1 PEWYL
6 TQVLKWMENSSTFME
21 EKIQPIFDQA
31 GQTISAKVDLCRGL
45 VCVVQEKV
53 ASDASRML
61 YDDGLFCH
69 LVEEVL
75 QFEKDLR
82 SHHSYPA
89 TLPGLLHILLEDA
102 FLQKWLAVERKMA
115 VEKMDAM
122 LSAEGAWTSQYK
134 DISDMDEL
142 KAPECAEIFMTL
154 LQVITERYRALPSPS
169 AQLRFFGLQKEL
181 VDDFRIRLTQVMKEE
196 SRCPLGTR
204 YCAILNA
211 VNYISTI
218 LRDWGD
224 NVFFLQLQQAVV
236 SLGDQEV
243 LGSLEMTEVGRL
255 ASLEGSL
262 FDGLLSL
269 LDRLKGDML
278 GRLLHFLMRDTAEKA
293 QPYCQERWLS
303 IPPPQDH
310 SAMSL
315 SSSACPMML
324 CVRDRLLNLHQ
335 VLNIFSPPKMAS
347 TQLTDEELF
356 SQLKCF
362 GFTPGPITENTRPVY
377 VKKLKKFREEQQ
389 KRGKGRGSGTSSSST
404 GASRPVRH
412 DVRRL
417 SSGRRPGLKSSV
429 LGFSSDESDAE
440 TPLKRKGLDHLKRAN
455 RNPPLQQQ
463 QLKIRVTTPVNE
475 ANKKHHGVGTALK
488 SNSFP
493 SPGGQT
499 SASLGWEIGKRSM
512 QDHESRDE
520 DLSDEELQNSHPVN
534 GSSAARLNT
543 SKLAG
548 EYSDSDEEEVGGPG
562 GPDRDRRSL
571 ELRRIYPTGPFLSH
585 VDGRG
590 SRIGG
595 KNCVLNPIGNRTMV
609 GGRDEEKER
618 KGDLDALGGSRSHM
632 FPRNSMYVSLD
643 EDHQSK
649 TGENNHV
656 NIEEG
661 TSRSNSAGRFS
672 IGLRPRFPGSSS
684 PTLTSKGGYPNHSPV
699 PNHAYGPAAQ
709 KKKLAVP
716 EDELLLQF
724 KREEQ
729 VSSGSFSAHY
739 LSMFLLTAACLF
751 FLLLGLI
758 ISTAIF
764 FPSHMDFPICML
776 IRLDLSGGLLLPSV
790 PTPERHKVAQ
800 NRDFKEFIDNSLEW
814 IIRADQDVGIR
825 LSGQVANDPVTDVSE
840 ISWLESTHPRMP
852 FACRFRRAL
861 LSVTS
866 KVLLVAVETMEIK
879 SITSSKLC
887 CCPDVLR
894 THGEACQENRDLEPY
909 LPIPHVRDSL
919 VQPKDREVGDSWD
932 LAIQEAILEKCSDND
947 GIVHISVDKNSKEVS
962 EVDCV
967 PSRTSLDSVGCI
979 DCPLNPLFPQ
989 GCVYVK
995 CLSAEH
1001 SGKAFKALHGS
1012 WFDGKIHEL

>member
-1 PEWYL
+1 M
-6 TQVLKWMENSSTFME
+6 Q
-21 EKIQPIFDQA
+21 
-31 GQTISAKVDLCRGL
+31 LC
-45 VCVVQEKV
+45 
-53 ASDASRML
+53 
-61 YDDGLFCH
+61 
-69 LVEEVL
+69 
-75 QFEKDLR
+75 
-82 SHHSYPA
+82 
-89 TLPGLLHILLEDA
+89 
-102 FLQKWLAVERKMA
+102 
-115 VEKMDAM
+115 
-122 LSAEGAWTSQYK
+122 
-134 DISDMDEL
+134 
-142 KAPECAEIFMTL
+142 
-154 LQVITERYRALPSPS
+154 
-169 AQLRFFGLQKEL
+169 
-181 VDDFRIRLTQVMKEE
+181 
-196 SRCPLGTR
+196 
-204 YCAILNA
+204 
-211 VNYISTI
+211 
-218 LRDWGD
+218 
-224 NVFFLQLQQAVV
+224 
-236 SLGDQEV
+236 
-243 LGSLEMTEVGRL
+243 
-255 ASLEGSL
+255 
-262 FDGLLSL
+262 
-269 LDRLKGDML
+269 
-278 GRLLHFLMRDTAEKA
+278 
-293 QPYCQERWLS
+293 
-303 IPPPQDH
+303 
-310 SAMSL
+310 
-315 SSSACPMML
+315 
-324 CVRDRLLNLHQ
+324 
-335 VLNIFSPPKMAS
+335 
-347 TQLTDEELF
+347 
-356 SQLKCF
+356 LKCF

-488 SNSFP
+488 SNSFQ

-499 SASLGWEIGKRSM
+499 SASLGWEIGKRSR

-571 ELRRIYPTGPFLSH
+571 ELRRIYSTGPFLSH

-609 GGRDEEKER
+609 GGREEDEEKER

-656 NIEEG
+656 NSEEG

-751 FLLLGLI
+751 FLLLGLMYIRMRGSGSSGEDGVSFVWSVVCYVKYRWRREEEETRQMYDMVERI
-758 ISTAIF
+758 I
-764 FPSHMDFPICML
+764 
-776 IRLDLSGGLLLPSV
+776 
-790 PTPERHKVAQ
+790 
-800 NRDFKEFIDNSLEW
+800 
-814 IIRADQDVGIR
+814 
-825 LSGQVANDPVTDVSE
+825 
-840 ISWLESTHPRMP
+840 
-852 FACRFRRAL
+852 
-861 LSVTS
+861 
-866 KVLLVAVETMEIK
+866 
-879 SITSSKLC
+879 
-887 CCPDVLR
+887 DVLR

-932 LAIQEAILEKCSDND
+932 IAIQEAILEKCSDND

-979 DCPLNPLFPQ
+979 DSPLNPLFPQ
-989 GCVYVK
+989 GCVYVNP
-995 CLSAEH
+995 LITV
-1001 SGKAFKALHGS
+1001 GYALQ
-1012 WFDGKIHEL
+1012 

>member
-1 PEWYL
+1 
-6 TQVLKWMENSSTFME
+6 
-21 EKIQPIFDQA
+21 
-31 GQTISAKVDLCRGL
+31 
-45 VCVVQEKV
+45 
-53 ASDASRML
+53 
-61 YDDGLFCH
+61 
-69 LVEEVL
+69 
-75 QFEKDLR
+75 
-82 SHHSYPA
+82 
-89 TLPGLLHILLEDA
+89 
-102 FLQKWLAVERKMA
+102 
-115 VEKMDAM
+115 
-122 LSAEGAWTSQYK
+122 
-134 DISDMDEL
+134 
-142 KAPECAEIFMTL
+142 
-154 LQVITERYRALPSPS
+154 
-169 AQLRFFGLQKEL
+169 
-181 VDDFRIRLTQVMKEE
+181 
-196 SRCPLGTR
+196 
-204 YCAILNA
+204 
-211 VNYISTI
+211 
-218 LRDWGD
+218 
-224 NVFFLQLQQAVV
+224 
-236 SLGDQEV
+236 
-243 LGSLEMTEVGRL
+243 
-255 ASLEGSL
+255 
-262 FDGLLSL
+262 
-269 LDRLKGDML
+269 
-278 GRLLHFLMRDTAEKA
+278 
-293 QPYCQERWLS
+293 
-303 IPPPQDH
+303 
-310 SAMSL
+310 
-315 SSSACPMML
+315 
-324 CVRDRLLNLHQ
+324 
-335 VLNIFSPPKMAS
+335 MAS

-362 GFTPGPITENTRPVY
+362 GCTPGPITENTRPVY

-455 RNPPLQQQ
+455 RNPPVQQQ

-475 ANKKHHGVGTALK
+475 ANKKHHGVGTTLK

-499 SASLGWEIGKRSM
+499 SASLGWEIGKRSR

-534 GSSAARLNT
+534 GSSAARVNT

-571 ELRRIYPTGPFLSH
+571 ELRRIYSTGPFLSH

-609 GGRDEEKER
+609 GGREEDEEKER

-632 FPRNSMYVSLD
+632 FPRNSIYVSLD

-656 NIEEG
+656 NSEEG

-709 KKKLAVP
+709 KNKLAVP

-751 FLLLGLI
+751 FLLLGLMYI
-758 ISTAIF
+758 RMRGSGSSGEDGVIK
-764 FPSHMDFPICML
+764 SHPFGSHFDSLYTKAEKDVIL
-776 IRLDLSGGLLLPSV
+776 NLLLSLHEHLAIVAGHHDCGDQQYPKRSLSRDEV
-790 PTPERHKVAQ
+790 TEYLLAQ
-800 NRDFKEFIDNSLEW
+800 NRDCKEFIDNSLEW

-825 LSGQVANDPVTDVSE
+825 LSGLIADDPVTDVSE

-861 LSVTS
+861 LTVTS
-866 KVLLVAVETMEIK
+866 KVLLVAVAVGFVWSVVCYVKYRWRREEEETRQMYDMVERI
-879 SITSSKLC
+879 I
-887 CCPDVLR
+887 DVLR

-919 VQPKDREVGDSWD
+919 VQPKDRRKMQKIWDRAVHFLSANESRIRTETQKIKGADFLVWRWIQPPLSCDKSKVWQGKAFPLDRRNSPPNSLTPCLKIRNMFDPDMEVGDSWD

-947 GIVHISVDKNSKEVS
+947 GIVHISVDKNSKE
-962 EVDCV
+962 
-967 PSRTSLDSVGCI
+967 
-979 DCPLNPLFPQ
+979 

-1012 WFDGKIHEL
+1012 WFDGKLVTVKYLRLDRYHQRFPQAQGCNTPLKASSLHQNPTNTIPCPLQHGPLNSSGFS